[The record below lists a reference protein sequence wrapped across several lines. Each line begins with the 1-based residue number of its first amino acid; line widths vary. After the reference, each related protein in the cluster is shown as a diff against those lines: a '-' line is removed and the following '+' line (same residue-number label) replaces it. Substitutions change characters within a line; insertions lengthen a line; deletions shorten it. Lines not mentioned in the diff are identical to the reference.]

1 VSRFHVLCV
10 QTHFRR
16 SRGRH
21 VPLSCFARR
30 DLFLAV
36 PRASGPVFDSTEF
49 VRSGF
54 HVLCSGL
61 IFGGTE
67 SGGSLFHI
75 LRFRTHFST
84 VTGATCP
91 VFIFCASG
99 HVFGGTEG
107 VRSRFYVLH
116 AQTHFWRCRV
126 RRVPFSCFV
135 RPNFFGGP
143 EGDRS
148 RVHVLRDG
156 THFWRYGGR
165 QVPFSCFARLNL
177 FSTVSR
183 VLAPR
188 VVSRGTE
195 GVGSRFHVLL
205 SLTRFQQFRGRRD
218 PFSCFARPDSF
229 RRYRGHLVPFSCFA
243 LPDIFSVVLSASC
256 PILMFCASGLIFGG
270 TEGVQSHFHV
280 LRSQTCFRWCRV
292 RRVSFSCFARRD

>member
-1 VSRFHVLCV
+1 MFCAPGIIFGGIAGIRARFHVLRFRTRSRRCRGRRVLSSCLAHQVSFLAVPRASVPIFMFCAPEHVFGGAEGVVSRFHVLCV

-30 DLFLAV
+30 DSFLAV

-49 VRSGF
+49 VRSDF
-54 HVLCSGL
+54 HVLCFEL

-99 HVFGGTEG
+99 HDFGGTEG

-135 RPNFFGGP
+135 CP
-143 EGDRS
+143 
-148 RVHVLRDG
+148 
-156 THFWRYGGR
+156 
-165 QVPFSCFARLNL
+165 NL
-177 FSTVSR
+177 FSAV
-183 VLAPR
+183 PR
-188 VVSRGTE
+188 ATGPV
-195 GVGSRFHVLL
+195 F
-205 SLTRFQQFRGRRD
+205 
-218 PFSCFARPDSF
+218 
-229 RRYRGHLVPFSCFA
+229 
-243 LPDIFSVVLSASC
+243 
-256 PILMFCASGLIFGG
+256 MFCAMGLIFGG
-270 TEGVQSHFHV
+270 TEGVRSRFHV
-280 LRSQTCFRWCRV
+280 LR
-292 RRVSFSCFARRD
+292 A